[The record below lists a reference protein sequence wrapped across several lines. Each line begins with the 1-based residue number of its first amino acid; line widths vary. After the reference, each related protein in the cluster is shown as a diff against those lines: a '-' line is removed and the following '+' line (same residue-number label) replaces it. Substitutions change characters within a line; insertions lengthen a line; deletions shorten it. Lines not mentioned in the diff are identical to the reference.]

1 VFHAQQHLW
10 TYREDVWVITP
21 MSDTDD
27 AHTSNTRTR
36 IGMMDLAGFEIEARD
51 GSIGKVDE
59 ATNETSGSWLIVDT
73 GPWIFG
79 RKVMIPAGAVERID
93 SDTKRVSLNLTKDQ
107 IENSPEFDRDRM
119 NDEYRTQLGDYYTR
133 AGWTRAA

>member
-1 VFHAQQHLW
+1 MRNSDLW

-59 ATNETSGSWLIVDT
+59 ATNETSGSWLIVDN
-73 GPWIFG
+73 GSVDLRPEGHDPG
-79 RKVMIPAGAVERID
+79 RCRRA
-93 SDTKRVSLNLTKDQ
+93 
-107 IENSPEFDRDRM
+107 DR
-119 NDEYRTQLGDYYTR
+119 
-133 AGWTRAA
+133 